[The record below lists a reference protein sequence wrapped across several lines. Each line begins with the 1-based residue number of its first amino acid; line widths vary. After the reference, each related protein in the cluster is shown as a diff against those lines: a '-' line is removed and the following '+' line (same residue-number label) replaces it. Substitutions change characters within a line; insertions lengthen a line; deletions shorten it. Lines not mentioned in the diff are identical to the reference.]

1 MEGERFLNHRT
12 PEELEKWKNTGKTE
26 GPEDSMK
33 ELETEFNSFEQE
45 VGLLDTVGP
54 KAREIIGQDCSMVS
68 ACVSRPY
75 PLVVDRAKGSVVR
88 DIDGKEYIDFVAG
101 IAVMNAGYSNP
112 EVQAAISAQLEK
124 MVHCGYGDFFA
135 EPPLKLAKKLRD
147 LSGYSKV
154 FYCNSGAESIEAAMK
169 LSLWKT
175 KRQNFISFYNA
186 FHGRTLGALSL
197 TCSKVRH
204 KEHFP
209 TIRTVHTDY
218 AYCYRCPLNL
228 DYPSCGIECAKQIEN
243 LVFRR
248 ELSPEDTA
256 AVFVEPIQGEGGY
269 IVPPVEFHKEVRKI
283 CTDNDVLLVADEVQ
297 TGCFRTGPFLAMENF
312 EVRADITC
320 LAKALGSGLPIGAM
334 LADNELM
341 DWPPGVHS
349 NTFGGNLLSSAAA
362 LASLEFLEKENTEN
376 HVREM
381 GAHIRHL
388 LRELQENFPC
398 IGDVRGLGLMTGV
411 EIVKPDKSI
420 DPVRRDKIIR
430 EAFKDGVLLLP
441 CGDSVIRFSPP
452 LVMTDE
458 EADLGLDK
466 FEKALKK
473 AVR

>member
-26 GPEDSMK
+26 GSEDSMK

-54 KAREIIGQDCSMVS
+54 KAREIIGQDCNMVS

-197 TCSKVRH
+197 T
-204 KEHFP
+204 
-209 TIRTVHTDY
+209 
-218 AYCYRCPLNL
+218 
-228 DYPSCGIECAKQIEN
+228 
-243 LVFRR
+243 
-248 ELSPEDTA
+248 
-256 AVFVEPIQGEGGY
+256 
-269 IVPPVEFHKEVRKI
+269 
-283 CTDNDVLLVADEVQ
+283 
-297 TGCFRTGPFLAMENF
+297 
-312 EVRADITC
+312 
-320 LAKALGSGLPIGAM
+320 
-334 LADNELM
+334 
-341 DWPPGVHS
+341 
-349 NTFGGNLLSSAAA
+349 
-362 LASLEFLEKENTEN
+362 
-376 HVREM
+376 
-381 GAHIRHL
+381 
-388 LRELQENFPC
+388 
-398 IGDVRGLGLMTGV
+398 
-411 EIVKPDKSI
+411 
-420 DPVRRDKIIR
+420 
-430 EAFKDGVLLLP
+430 
-441 CGDSVIRFSPP
+441 
-452 LVMTDE
+452 
-458 EADLGLDK
+458 
-466 FEKALKK
+466 
-473 AVR
+473 

>member
-1 MEGERFLNHRT
+1 MD
-12 PEELEKWKNTGKTE
+12 KTDRS
-26 GPEDSMK
+26 EDSIK
-33 ELETEFNSFEQE
+33 KLETELDFFEQE
-45 VGLLDTVGP
+45 IGLLDVVGP
-54 KAREIIGQDCSMVS
+54 KAREIIGQDCNVIS
-68 ACVSRPY
+68 ACVARPY
-75 PLVVDRAKGSVVR
+75 PLVVDRANGSIIK

-101 IAVMNAGYSNP
+101 IAVMNAGYSNQ
-112 EVQAAISAQLEK
+112 EVKAAISAQLDK

-135 EPPLKLAKKLRD
+135 EPPLKLAKKLRE

-154 FYCNSGAESIEAAMK
+154 FYCNSGTEAVEAAMK
-169 LSLWKT
+169 LALWKT

-197 TCSKVRH
+197 TCSKLRQ

-209 TIRTVHTDY
+209 VVRTVHTPY
-218 AYCYRCPLNL
+218 AYCYRCPINL
-228 DYPSCGIECAKQIEN
+228 EYPSCGIECAKQIEN
-243 LVFRR
+243 LIFRK

-269 IVPPVEFHKEVRKI
+269 IVPPPEFHKEIRKI

-312 EVRADITC
+312 EVRPDITC

-334 LADNELM
+334 LADRDLM

-362 LASLEFLEKENTEN
+362 LASLEFLEKENIEN

-381 GAHIRHL
+381 GAHIRQR

-398 IGDVRGLGLMTGV
+398 IGDVRGLGLMIGA
-411 EIVKPDKSI
+411 EIVKSDKSI
-420 DPVRRDKIIR
+420 DPIRRDRIVR
-430 EAFKDGVLLLP
+430 EAFKEGVLLLP

-466 FEKALKK
+466 LEKALRR
-473 AVR
+473 AAR